1 MIEQYINKND
11 IRTILIEMVQNLPAH
26 KYDVGRKVISELCS
40 KLAEQ
45 ITALYYSK
53 KLGIDV
59 VAGKHDVD
67 PDVLF
72 KFTNDPIPLEIKV
85 AMGSKVC
92 KWRGGGLTD
101 RSCDYLFI
109 SRSRDCK
116 EFFVAICHTTKSDW
130 LLQKTKY
137 FAPYVTEEILS
148 NKNSTVLWGNF
159 STEAKGRRKGKTT
172 IVMEKI

>member
-1 MIEQYINKND
+1 MIEQYVDRND
-11 IRTILIEMVQNLPAH
+11 IKNILKEIIDNLPSN
-26 KYDVGRKVISELCS
+26 KYDVGQKVISELCS

-45 ITALYYSK
+45 ITALYFSK

-59 VAGKHDVD
+59 EAGKHDVD

-72 KFTNDPIPLEIKV
+72 KFSPDAIPLEIKV
-85 AMGSKVC
+85 AMGGKGC

-109 SRSRDCK
+109 SRSRDCS

-130 LLQKTKY
+130 VLQKTQY
-137 FAPYVTEEILS
+137 FAPSVNEETLF
-148 NKNSTVLWGNF
+148 NKNATVLWGSF
-159 STEAKGRRKGKTT
+159 GTVEKGKRRGKPT
-172 IVMEKI
+172 IVMEKL